1 MSDPALQAVSATRRL
16 AILPGFE
23 QGDALRPDPAA
34 ALLQRLDALH
44 RPGAERDAAV
54 HARCPCSWF
63 NIGWPAETNS
73 RLSRF
78 EIAGVAVLLAAALS
92 SLWASYAIEAWKTVG
107 GLLLIGLGYRV
118 ARSAAQRQ
126 QTREVSRLTAL
137 LSSGAVQ
144 ALFAMHQFIF
154 SDWYAKVLPGY
165 FNEYIQPSIRGGI
178 VRAVGGFIDPNNL
191 AAYLNICFAVA
202 LAMLLFASLR
212 WPAKAG
218 LALAALLFLAGILLS
233 GSKAGL
239 VVTVL
244 IAAGLL
250 MLRDKRLVA
259 VIILIV
265 VAALVVPNPVRDQ
278 FFDTIANDPYFGVRL
293 DIWGASLSMAADHP
307 LIGVGAGNYPF
318 VAQRYAPATEQFL
331 VHYSHVPTKAHNSYL
346 HAFDEWGMIG
356 FLPLAL
362 MVLFALQAL
371 FASAKRKFIEEK
383 GGALRLGFAAAI
395 AGLMIHSLVHNTLHN
410 RCLLLTG
417 LVLMA
422 ALSARFSRE
431 RGLTFAPFDR
441 RYSFKINLPAN
452 VVTVASVAI
461 LFVGFA
467 FAQIV
472 QPLNYETAM
481 ADFNARLGSI
491 LEGLQALDRTPD
503 TPRAEYAGHINAL
516 RALAGEMEVLTAGL
530 PCQHR
535 PPAEIGFYLQ
545 GVIQAHR
552 GPLRLFSCRAALH
565 WGRGRAFPR
574 RVSTPSTQ
582 FDMCTELLR
591 YGYPRTQEIVEKM
604 ETLAQRM
611 IERWPNRASFHLL
624 AAGVAAEHGPSAW
637 PRIKTLLQKAIELE
651 PNYLQAISELER
663 LARLAGEDETARRAE
678 RHFSEAVA
686 RIQAGPPPARDDS
699 YARQIL
705 RRPAGR

>member
-1 MSDPALQAVSATRRL
+1 MSNPALQAGSEPRP
-16 AILPGFE
+16 AIL
-23 QGDALRPDPAA
+23 QGLSR
-34 ALLQRLDALH
+34 ALLFALILLLPFFSGSTHYIGLALSGTLLFSLAVLVLVQYWLAGRDRL
-44 RPGAERDAAV
+44 
-54 HARCPCSWF
+54 S
-63 NIGWPAETNS
+63 
-73 RLSRF
+73 LSRF
-78 EIAGVAVLLAAALS
+78 EIAGLAVLLAAALS
-92 SLWASYAIEAWKTVG
+92 SLWAPYAIEAWKTVG

-118 ARSAAQRQ
+118 ARSMASDGKLEKLA
-126 QTREVSRLTAL
+126 LAAL

-154 SDWYAKVLPGY
+154 SDWYAKALPGY

-191 AAYLNICFAVA
+191 AAYLNVCFAVTLA
-202 LAMLLFASLR
+202 LLLFASVR
-212 WPAKAG
+212 WPAKVS
-218 LALAALLFLAGILLS
+218 LATTALLFLAGILLS

-239 VVTVL
+239 VVTIL
-244 IAAGLL
+244 LTAGLL
-250 MLRDKRLVA
+250 MLRDKRLV
-259 VIILIV
+259 VVVVLIV

-307 LIGVGAGNYPF
+307 LTGVGAGNYPF

-356 FLPLAL
+356 FLPLAA
-362 MVLFALQAL
+362 MVLFALQVL
-371 FASAKRKFIEEK
+371 LASAKRDFIEEK

-410 RCLLLTG
+410 RCLLVTG

-422 ALSARFSRE
+422 ALAAHYSRGH
-431 RGLTFAPFDR
+431 GLAFAPFDR
-441 RYSFKINLPAN
+441 RYSFKVSLPAN

-461 LFVGFA
+461 LLVGFA

-472 QPLNYETAM
+472 HPLNYETAM
-481 ADFNARLGSI
+481 AGFNARLGSI
-491 LEGLQALDRTPD
+491 LAGLQALDRVPN
-503 TPRAEYAGHINAL
+503 TPRAEYAGHIGAL
-516 RALAGEMEVLTAGL
+516 RALAGEMEVLRRDYPANIALQRRLGSTYKEIFRRTGDLYAYSLAVQRFAGAEESL
-530 PCQHR
+530 PE
-535 PPAEIGFYLQ
+535 A
-545 GVIQAHR
+545 GVDA
-552 GPLRLFSCRAALH
+552 FS
-565 WGRGRAFPR
+565 
-574 RVSTPSTQ
+574 Q

-591 YGYPRTQEIVEKM
+591 YGYPRTQEIIEKM
-604 ETLAQRM
+604 EALAQRM